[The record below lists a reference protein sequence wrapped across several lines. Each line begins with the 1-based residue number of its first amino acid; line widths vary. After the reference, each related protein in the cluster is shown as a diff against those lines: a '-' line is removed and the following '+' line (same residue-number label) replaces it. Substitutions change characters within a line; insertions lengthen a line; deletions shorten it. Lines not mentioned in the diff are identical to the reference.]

1 MELIQE
7 ITSAYKSGGA
17 RNLLSRAFSYI
28 DTRARLKLFSAAP
41 RFLGK
46 LKNDSAVKILAKQAG
61 DEQAIEMLTWLVPNL
76 NSLNPDDQLTIVVP
90 GYLKKVFGM
99 VRPLL
104 LNGRLNLCPI
114 GEYSPHV
121 SLMVVNRAML
131 NQLSPQYA
139 DRIAQMQVPFANGA
153 YIVIADRSLHLSP
166 VLNPESP
173 TQLAEQVANNKVP
186 GEIVIVNKYGFQ
198 FAVRTG
204 TMDEGIVDE
213 VRSEYLNQ
221 LSRIDFQG
229 TTVLD
234 LGGHI
239 GSFSVQISAL
249 LKQPMQIV
257 VVEPAP
263 RNAELIRKNIELNQL
278 QSSIELKEMA
288 VSSEPGVGTL
298 FISSDNTGG
307 NKLNMVEHSATETAE
322 VPVTDFP
329 TLLGGFSSEVL
340 DLLKIDVEGSEH
352 AILFPHGRLLSQKVR
367 LIVGE
372 AGASDRGDGLAF
384 LRFLE
389 QNGFT
394 VSHEGNESQLIFLAV
409 NKHLN

>member
-1 MELIQE
+1 MKLSQQ
-7 ITSAYKSGGA
+7 ITSAYRSGGA
-17 RNLLSRAFSYI
+17 RNLFRRAIGYI
-28 DTRARLKLFSAAP
+28 DTRARLKLLGTAP
-41 RFLGK
+41 RFFGK
-46 LKNDSAVKILAKQAG
+46 LKNDSAVKILARQAG
-61 DEQAIEMLTWLVPNL
+61 DEQAIEMLRWLVSDL
-76 NSLNPDDQLTIVVP
+76 NSLNPDAQLTIAVP
-90 GYLKKVFGM
+90 NYFKRVFAM
-99 VRPLL
+99 ARPLL
-104 LNGRLNLCPI
+104 LNGRLKLSPI
-114 GEYSPHV
+114 GEYSPQV
-121 SLMVVNRAML
+121 SLMIVNRAML

-139 DRIAQMQVPFANGA
+139 DRIAQMHVPFANSA
-153 YIVIADRSLHLSP
+153 YIAIADRSLHLTTVPNS
-166 VLNPESP
+166 ESP
-173 TQLAEQVANNKVP
+173 KQLAELVANNKPP
-186 GEIVIVNKYGFQ
+186 GEVVIVNKYGFQ

-213 VRSEYLNQ
+213 VRSEYLDK
-221 LSRIDFQG
+221 LSGIGFQG

-239 GSFSVQISAL
+239 GSFSIQISAL
-249 LKQPMQIV
+249 LKQPMQII

-278 QSSIELKEMA
+278 HSSIELKEMA
-288 VSSEPGVGTL
+288 VSSQSGVGTL

-307 NKLNMVEHSATETAE
+307 NKLNMAEHSATETVE

-329 TLLGGFSSEVL
+329 TLLEGFSSEVL

-352 AILFPHGRLLSQKVR
+352 AILFPHGRLLSQRVR

-372 AGASDRGDGLAF
+372 AGGSDRGDGLAF

-389 QNGFT
+389 QNGFA
-394 VSHEGNESQLIFLAV
+394 VSHQGNESQLIFLAV

>member
-1 MELIQE
+1 MELIRQ

-17 RNLLSRAFSYI
+17 RNLLRRAFSYI

-41 RFLGK
+41 PFLGK
-46 LKNDSAVKILAKQAG
+46 LKNDSAVKILARQAG
-61 DEQAIEMLTWLVPNL
+61 DEQSIEMLMWLVPNL
-76 NSLNPDDQLTIVVP
+76 NSLNSDDRLIIAVP
-90 GYLKKVFGM
+90 NYWKKVFGM

-104 LNGRLNLCPI
+104 LNGRLELCPI
-114 GEYSPHV
+114 GEYSPQV

-131 NQLSPQYA
+131 NQLPPQYA
-139 DRIAQMQVPFANGA
+139 ETIAQMQVPFANSA
-153 YIVIADRSLHLSP
+153 YIVIADRSLRLSTVP
-166 VLNPESP
+166 NPESAR
-173 TQLAEQVANNKVP
+173 QLAEQVANNKAP
-186 GEIVIVNKYGFQ
+186 GDVVIVSKYGFQ

-213 VRSEYLNQ
+213 VRSEYLDQ
-221 LSRIDFQG
+221 LSGIDFQG

-249 LKQPMQIV
+249 LKQPMQIII
-257 VVEPAP
+257 VEPAP
-263 RNAELIRKNIELNQL
+263 RNAQLIRKNIELNQL
-278 QSSIELKEMA
+278 QSSIELREMA
-288 VSSEPGVGTL
+288 VSSESGVGTL

-307 NKLNMVEHSATETAE
+307 NKLNMVEHSSVETVE

-367 LIVGE
+367 VIVGE
-372 AGASDRGDGLAF
+372 AGGSDRGHGLAF

-394 VSHEGNESQLIFLAV
+394 VSHKGNESQLVFLAV

>member
-1 MELIQE
+1 MKLIRQ
-7 ITSAYKSGGA
+7 ITSSYKSGGA
-17 RNLLSRAFSYI
+17 RNLLRRGFSYI
-28 DTRARLKLFSAAP
+28 DTRARLKVFSAAP
-41 RFLGK
+41 PFLGK
-46 LKNDSAVKILAKQAG
+46 LKNDSAVKILARQAG
-61 DEQAIEMLTWLVPNL
+61 DEQSIEMLMWLVPNL
-76 NSLNPDDQLTIVVP
+76 NSLNPDDRLTIAVP
-90 GYLKKVFGM
+90 NYWKKVFGM

-104 LNGRLNLCPI
+104 LNGRLELCPV
-114 GEYSPHV
+114 GEYSPQV

-131 NQLSPQYA
+131 NQLPPQYA
-139 DRIAQMQVPFANGA
+139 ETIAQMQVPFANSA
-153 YIVIADRSLHLSP
+153 YIVIADRSLRLSTVP
-166 VLNPESP
+166 NPESAR
-173 TQLAEQVANNKVP
+173 QLAEQVANNKAP
-186 GEIVIVNKYGFQ
+186 GDVVIVSKYGFQ

-213 VRSEYLNQ
+213 VRSEYLDQ
-221 LSRIDFQG
+221 LSGIDFQG

-249 LKQPMQIV
+249 LKQPMQIII
-257 VVEPAP
+257 VEPAP
-263 RNAELIRKNIELNQL
+263 RNAQLIRNNIELNQL
-278 QSSIELKEMA
+278 QSSIELREMA
-288 VSSEPGVGTL
+288 VSSESGVGTL

-307 NKLNMVEHSATETAE
+307 NKLNMIEHSSAETVE

-352 AILFPHGRLLSQKVR
+352 AILFPHGRLLSQRVR
-367 LIVGE
+367 VIVGE
-372 AGASDRGDGLAF
+372 AGGSDRGNGLAF

-394 VSHEGNESQLIFLAV
+394 VSHKGNESQLVFLAV

>member
-1 MELIQE
+1 MKLIRQ
-7 ITSAYKSGGA
+7 ITSSYKSGGA
-17 RNLLSRAFSYI
+17 RNLLRRGFSYI

-41 RFLGK
+41 PFLGK
-46 LKNDSAVKILAKQAG
+46 LKNDSAVKILARQAG
-61 DEQAIEMLTWLVPNL
+61 DEQSIEMLMWLVPNL
-76 NSLNPDDQLTIVVP
+76 NSLNPDDRLTIAVP
-90 GYLKKVFGM
+90 NYWKKVFGM

-104 LNGRLNLCPI
+104 LNGRLELCPV
-114 GEYSPHV
+114 GEYSPQV

-131 NQLSPQYA
+131 NQLPPQYA
-139 DRIAQMQVPFANGA
+139 ETIAQMQVPFANSA
-153 YIVIADRSLHLSP
+153 YIVIADRSLRLSTVP
-166 VLNPESP
+166 NPESAR
-173 TQLAEQVANNKVP
+173 QLAEQVANNKAP
-186 GEIVIVNKYGFQ
+186 GDVVIVSKYGFQ

-213 VRSEYLNQ
+213 VRFEYLDQ
-221 LSRIDFQG
+221 LSGIDFQG

-249 LKQPMQIV
+249 LKQPMQIII
-257 VVEPAP
+257 VEPAP
-263 RNAELIRKNIELNQL
+263 RNAQLIRNNIELNQL
-278 QSSIELKEMA
+278 QSSIELREMA
-288 VSSEPGVGTL
+288 VSSESGVGTL

-307 NKLNMVEHSATETAE
+307 NKLNMVEHSSAETVE

-352 AILFPHGRLLSQKVR
+352 AILFPHGRLLSQRVR
-367 LIVGE
+367 VIVGE
-372 AGASDRGDGLAF
+372 AGGSDSGNGLAF

-394 VSHEGNESQLIFLAV
+394 VSHKGNESQLVFLAV